1 MPDVD
6 VVVVSYNSRDE
17 LRRCVEPLVGAPDV
31 RVILVDN
38 ASTDGSLDSVADLA
52 LTTVALDVNGGF
64 AHGVNVGWRLGSSP
78 YVMLLNPD
86 AELDEDSLG
95 RLVALLEAEPGVGAV
110 APKIV
115 DESGHVD
122 YSLRRYPR
130 VRSTFAQACFLHRLW
145 PRASWSDELIRDEA
159 AYSSSWSPDWV
170 SGACVLLRRDALE
183 QIGGL
188 DEGFFMYAEDIDLCR
203 RLRAAGYDVRYDPD
217 ALVIHEGGASAP
229 RASLLPVLA
238 ASKLRYAR
246 KHRGR
251 GSAALEQAGL
261 ALAAGL
267 RVVVARDPAIRR
279 GHRRSLRHVLF
290 GAPPPQPP
298 F

>member
-1 MPDVD
+1 MPQVD
-6 VVVVSYNSRDE
+6 VVVVSYNSHDE
-17 LRRCVEPLVGAPDV
+17 LRRCVEPIVGVDGV
-31 RVILVDN
+31 HVIVVDN
-38 ASTDGSLDSVADLA
+38 ASTDGSLESVADLP
-52 LTTVALDVNGGF
+52 LTAVALETNGGF
-64 AHGVNVGWRLGSSP
+64 AHGVNVGWRLGSAP

-86 AELDEDSLG
+86 ALVEEHSLR
-95 RLVALLEAEPGVGAV
+95 RLVYLLEATPTVGAV

-130 VRSTFAQACFLHRLW
+130 VRSTFAQACFLHRVW

-159 AYSSSWSPDWV
+159 AYTKSWSPDWV
-170 SGACVLLRRDALE
+170 SGACVLVRRGALE

-203 RLRAAGYDVRYDPD
+203 RLRAAGYDVRYEPD
-217 ALVIHEGGASAP
+217 AVVMHEGGASVP

-251 GSAALEQAGL
+251 GSAGLEQAGL
-261 ALAAGL
+261 ALAAAL
-267 RVVVARDPAIRR
+267 RIVLARDPAIRR

-290 GAPPPQPP
+290 GASPPQPP